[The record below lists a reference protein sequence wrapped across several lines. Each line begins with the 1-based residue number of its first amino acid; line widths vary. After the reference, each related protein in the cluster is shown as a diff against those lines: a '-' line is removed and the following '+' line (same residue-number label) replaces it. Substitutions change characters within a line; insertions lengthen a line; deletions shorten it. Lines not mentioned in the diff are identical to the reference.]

1 MHPLLAS
8 GLVPLGHLP
17 GVHVGQA
24 LPAARVVVLAVPA
37 LAALFYFTVVRR
49 RRDR

>member
-1 MHPLLAS
+1 MHPLLAA
-8 GLVPLGHLP
+8 GLVRLGHLP
-17 GVHVGQA
+17 GVHAGQA

-37 LAALFYFTVVRR
+37 LAALFYLSVVRR

>member
-1 MHPLLAS
+1 MHSLVAT
-8 GLVPLGHLP
+8 GLIPLGHLP
-17 GVHVGQA
+17 GVHAGQA

>member
-1 MHPLLAS
+1 MHLLIAS
-8 GLVPLGHLP
+8 GLIPLGHFP
-17 GVHVGQA
+17 GVHAGQA

-37 LAALFYFTVVRR
+37 LAAVFYFTVVRR

>member
-1 MHPLLAS
+1 MHSLIAS
-8 GLVPLGHLP
+8 GLIPLGHLP
-17 GVHVGQA
+17 GVHAGQP

-37 LAALFYFTVVRR
+37 LAVVFYFAVVRR